1 MRKLGLLIGFVLL
14 FSLASSSFSQTV
26 QVNLS
31 SGTIYGDVNIY
42 GGALRNA
49 RPSGIAGGG
58 DMYSLALK
66 SDGTVWSWGKH
77 DSCLLGDGSEVWN
90 RTTPVQVVGP
100 SGQGYLTNVVAIGT
114 GVYASH
120 SFAVKSDGSLWAW
133 GINWEGQLGINEY
146 GSRNYP
152 VQVLGP
158 GGQGYLTDI
167 VAAAS
172 GVVHSIALKSDGT
185 VWAWGGNYNAQVGP
199 YGWNVLTPAQVKEAG
214 DPENLENV
222 KAISAGWTHNV
233 ALKNDGTVWGW
244 GSNFECQL
252 GNGANCTGYTAYAQ
266 RVASPD
272 GQGYFTGVV
281 GISAGCAQNL
291 AVKSDG
297 TVWAWGNNEHGELG
311 DGTTENRTRPVQVV
325 GPGGIGYLTNVVAVA
340 AGTYHSLALKSD
352 GTVWAW
358 GFNVDGELGN
368 GTEVG
373 STTPVQVVGPGGQGH
388 LTNVVAIAGADW
400 HSLALKNDGTVWAWG
415 YNEEGQLGIN
425 SSGDYRTTPVQV
437 LLDSATKGYAVYSVN
452 KTGKLVK
459 GISALTNNQP
469 TVNFLFSSDG
479 SDWKK
484 WNGSAWQSGE
494 LNADAEGM
502 SESSAESV
510 TQQQWDTLL
519 GSSAD
524 FYIAAIIRSGG
535 ELQSLSVELE
545 TPSGFPDFNTRV
557 YGELQ
562 GEAPH
567 SLILAAEGDFHSIR
581 DRNSVVRWDFGDGSP
596 EVVGKRIV
604 AHTFALSGNYT
615 VIMRVEDDR
624 GNFCVKATQ
633 VVVSQPADI
642 TVRQFK
648 VYYSNPYGRVPL
660 KVTIK
665 PVIGYLRAGER
676 VVSNQW
682 NINND
687 LVAQDRSTLI
697 ATFSSAGEQ
706 EVDFGG
712 TTNYGKSLSGGL
724 KINVNPNQLP
734 QCEVGYQDFA
744 QYGYTKFTANC
755 ADPDGRVRSYLW
767 DFGNGETSTSKNGFA
782 HYTQPGSYNV
792 TLKVTD
798 DSVGMATF
806 SLNASVTR

>member
-14 FSLASSSFSQTV
+14 FSLASRSFSQTV

-31 SGTIYGDVNIY
+31 SGTICGDINIY

-66 SDGTVWSWGKH
+66 SDGTVWAWGKH
-77 DSCLLGDGSEVWN
+77 DGCLLGDGSEVWN

-100 SGQGYLTNVVAIGT
+100 GEQGHLTNVVAIGT

-133 GINWEGQLGINEY
+133 GANWEGQLGINEY
-146 GSRNYP
+146 GSRNYA
-152 VQVLGP
+152 VRVVGP
-158 GGQGYLTDI
+158 GGQGYLTNV

-172 GVVHSIALKSDGT
+172 GIVHSIALKSDGT

-199 YGWNVLTPAQVKEAG
+199 YGWNVLTPVQVKEAG
-214 DPENLENV
+214 DPDNLENV
-222 KAISAGWTHNV
+222 SAISAGWTHNV
-233 ALKNDGTVWGW
+233 ALKNDGTVWVW
-244 GSNFECQL
+244 GSNYECQF
-252 GNGANCTGYTAYAQ
+252 GNGANCTGYTGYAQ
-266 RVASPD
+266 RVVSPD
-272 GQGYFTGVV
+272 GQGYLTGIV
-281 GISAGCAQNL
+281 GISAGYAQNL
-291 AVKSDG
+291 ALKSDG
-297 TVWAWGNNEHGELG
+297 TVWAWGSNEDGQLG

-325 GPGGIGYLTNVVAVA
+325 GPGGVGYLTNVVAIA
-340 AGTYHSLALKSD
+340 AGAYHSLALKSD

-368 GTEVG
+368 GTEAG
-373 STTPVQVVGPGGQGH
+373 STTPVQVVGPGGQGY

-437 LLDSATKGYAVYSVN
+437 LLDSPTEGYAVYSVN
-452 KTGKLVK
+452 KTGKVVK
-459 GISALTNNQP
+459 SISALTNNQP

-484 WNGSAWQSGE
+484 WNGSTWQSAE
-494 LNADAEGM
+494 LNAHAEGM

-510 TQQQWDTLL
+510 TQQQWDALL
-519 GSSAD
+519 GSSAN
-524 FYIAAIIRSGG
+524 FHIAAIIRSGG

-545 TPSGFPDFNTRV
+545 TLGDFPDFNTRV

-567 SLILAAEGDFHSIR
+567 SLILAAEGNFHSIR
-581 DRNSVVRWDFGDGSP
+581 DRNCVVRWDFGDGSP

-604 AHTFALSGNYT
+604 AHTFALSGNYAVT
-615 VIMRVEDDR
+615 MRVEDDQ
-624 GNFCVKATQ
+624 GNFCVKTTQ
-633 VVVSQPADI
+633 IVVSQPADI

-682 NINND
+682 DINNES
-687 LVAQDRSTLI
+687 VAQNRSTLI
-697 ATFSSAGEQ
+697 VTFNSTGEQ
-706 EVDFGG
+706 QVNFGG

-755 ADPDGRVRSYLW
+755 TDPDGRVRLHSW

-782 HYTQPGSYNV
+782 HYTQSGSYNV

-798 DSVGMATF
+798 DSGGMATF